1 MLPCWWIAIL
11 QWSQY
16 YLQSCLFFRE
26 IIFLILA
33 LGLTAKMKRFCI
45 KHIHFFRNNAT
56 VKYVSLK
63 FCDFAGVK
71 NTHTQ
76 THAHSKKVM
85 TKKYDGIWLYLRVW
99 LRVVICDSQFVIH
112 NKRIWIS
119 TTKFFVVMNF
129 FGLM

>member
-45 KHIHFFRNNAT
+45 KHIDFFRNNAT

-99 LRVVICDSQFVIH
+99 LNGSWFVIH
-112 NKRIWIS
+112 NLWF
-119 TTKFFVVMNF
+119 TTREFEFRQLNSLLSWTF
-129 FGLM
+129 SG